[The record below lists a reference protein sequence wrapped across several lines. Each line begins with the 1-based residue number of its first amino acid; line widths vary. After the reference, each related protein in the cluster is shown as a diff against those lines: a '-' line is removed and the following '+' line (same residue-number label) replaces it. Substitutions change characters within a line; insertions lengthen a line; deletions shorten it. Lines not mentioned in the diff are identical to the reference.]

1 MRLVSKT
8 FLVVAAFAAGCGG
21 GAAAGGGQPTAGGP
35 AKSPAAQPAGPAE
48 QSVAAGNPDPAAGPA
63 PAAAPAAP
71 RDTQWDAAVTYFAE
85 SEKAGWN
92 GDRCDDAAEK
102 FVAAGKGKRADAFFN
117 AGVAYQ
123 KCSKLADAERHYKQ
137 ALAVD
142 ANYAPALASLG
153 ELAFRAGR
161 RDEAVQ
167 LWKQAVDKDGR
178 LEVTAARVNLAALA
192 YQQIR
197 ATSVAAT
204 RAQLEKDAIGHL
216 QRTLA
221 IDNDNIVAYTLMA
234 LIYME
239 GAERNRNR
247 LDVAEL
253 LISEGKKRN
262 DRYAPLWNAS
272 GILKMKRGNVA
283 KALEDFR
290 QAVQLDPKLA
300 EARMNVGQIVLS
312 SRNYDDAENQFREV
326 LAMER
331 NNYEALIGLGIAL
344 RGQATVARAAGKSG
358 DFDAK
363 IKDAEDTYNKAMTL
377 DRNRPDSY
385 YNLGLLYKDY
395 KTNSEDQSRNIA
407 QYRRAKQ
414 YFQDYLARA
423 DKSEEKRDDAQ
434 GHIQDCDKYVDIL
447 TKAMASK

>member
-1 MRLVSKT
+1 MRLDSIRKWVW
-8 FLVVAAFAAGCGG
+8 VAVFAAGCGG
-21 GAAAGGGQPTAGGP
+21 GAAAGGGQTTAAGGGKPPASPAGGP
-35 AKSPAAQPAGPAE
+35 EE
-48 QSVAAGNPDPAAGPA
+48 QSVAAGDPGDPT
-63 PAAAPAAP
+63 AAP
-71 RDTQWDAAVTYFAE
+71 RDAQWDSAISYFNE
-85 SEKAGWN
+85 SEKSGWN
-92 GDRCDDAAEK
+92 GSRCEESAEK
-102 FVAAGKGKRADAFFN
+102 FTSAGKGKRADAFFN
-117 AGVAYQ
+117 AGVSYQ
-123 KCSKLADAERHYKQ
+123 KCGKMADAERHYKQ
-137 ALAVD
+137 ALSLD
-142 ANYAPALASLG
+142 ASYAPAIGALG
-153 ELAFRAGR
+153 DLAFRAGR

-167 LWKQAVDKDGR
+167 LWKQAIDKDVR

-192 YQQIR
+192 YEQIR

-239 GAERNRNR
+239 GSERNRNR

-312 SRNYDDAENQFREV
+312 SRNYDDAESQFREV

-344 RGQATVARAAGKSG
+344 RGQATVARAAGKTG
-358 DFDAK
+358 DFDSK
-363 IKDAEDTYNKAMTL
+363 IKEAEDTYNKAIAV
-377 DRNRPDSY
+377 DKNRPDAY

-395 KTNSEDQSRNIA
+395 RTNSEDQSKNIA

-414 YFQDYLARA
+414 YFQDYLARV
-423 DKSEEKRDDAQ
+423 DKSDEKRDDAQ

>member
-1 MRLVSKT
+1 MRGQAFKRCWLVAV
-8 FLVVAAFAAGCGG
+8 LAAGCGG
-21 GAAAGGGQPTAGGP
+21 GAAAGGGQGTTAAGGGK
-35 AKSPAAQPAGPAE
+35 AASPAGGPAE
-48 QSVAAGNPDPAAGPA
+48 QSVAVGAPGDPAAA

-71 RDTQWDAAVTYFAE
+71 RDAQWDSAIGYFNE
-85 SEKAGWN
+85 SEKTGWN
-92 GDRCDDAAEK
+92 GSRCEEAAEK

-123 KCSKLADAERHYKQ
+123 KCGKLADAERHYKQ
-137 ALAVD
+137 ALALD
-142 ANYAPALASLG
+142 ANYAPAMGALG

-161 RDEAVQ
+161 RDEAVR
-167 LWKQAVDKDGR
+167 LWKQAIDKDAR

-192 YQQIR
+192 YEQIR

-204 RAQLEKDAIGHL
+204 RAQLEKEAIGHL

-239 GAERNRNR
+239 GSERNRNR

-253 LISEGKKRN
+253 LITEGKKRN

-290 QAVQLDPKLA
+290 QAVQLDPRLA

-312 SRNYDDAENQFREV
+312 SRNYDEAETQFREV

-331 NNYEALIGLGIAL
+331 QSYEALIGLGVAL

-358 DFDAK
+358 EFDAK
-363 IKDAEDTYNKAMTL
+363 IKEAEDTYNKAIAV
-377 DRNRPDSY
+377 DRNRPDAY

-395 KTNSEDQSRNIA
+395 RTNSEDQSKNIA

-414 YFQDYLARA
+414 YFQDYLARV
-423 DKSEEKRDDAQ
+423 DKSDEKRDDAQ